1 MGRTMIEE
9 EARQIVG
16 KHATD
21 DELRFIA
28 AALAIRPADNTE
40 EDWERLE
47 AACRLLGHLAPVE
60 AVAVLK
66 THKRFQGE

>member
-1 MGRTMIEE
+1 MSY
-9 EARQIVG
+9 VS
-16 KHATD
+16 
-21 DELRFIA
+21 LRP
-28 AALAIRPADNTE
+28 RWQSPVDNTD